1 MVRCEAELL
10 KEQQDIMKL
19 KSQIEGLIED
29 KGRDER
35 RFGQAESNRKKLE
48 SDVAA
53 FKSDKQKLEDN
64 LKQKLDELTK
74 QKSDYATLEQLKQDI
89 ATKLSQ

>member
-35 RFGQAESNRKKLE
+35 RFG
-48 SDVAA
+48 
-53 FKSDKQKLEDN
+53 
-64 LKQKLDELTK
+64 
-74 QKSDYATLEQLKQDI
+74 
-89 ATKLSQ
+89 